1 MATRDDVPRAIAE
14 VRRRAGSVRVASAVV
29 AVPLLLFGAGIAPA
43 YADPMMPTPTP
54 NPGPGLDP
62 SLEEI
67 DDLLESPGTGGV
79 RGGIQLPGIQVFGPQ
94 FPVPPVEAFPGT
106 TGIPVPGIC
115 VPGMPCPV
123 IPMPQPDLPDLEA
136 IPPGGAPH

>member
-1 MATRDDVPRAIAE
+1 MAARDDLQSTRAAFC
-14 VRRRAGSVRVASAVV
+14 RRAGSARVATAVV
-29 AVPLLLFGAGIAPA
+29 AVPLLLFGAGLAPA

-54 NPGPGLDP
+54 SPGFDPGV
-62 SLEEI
+62 EQI
-67 DDLLESPGTGGV
+67 DDLLESSGGGA

-106 TGIPVPGIC
+106 IGIPVPGIC

-123 IPMPQPDLPDLEA
+123 IPLPQQDLPEIDA
-136 IPPGGAPH
+136 VSPGGAPQH